1 MSGNRSFLAFAI
13 GTLLVCLSGAASA
26 QNFRAGA
33 DFWTP
38 PKSVAECRASYR
50 GIPPYKLAVTLT
62 REPYPNDNAV
72 NFVTTYGMWLS
83 DIIAGQNIAKHKNK
97 ILKIAAADT
106 FTEADMGKGW
116 SPIYVQSNLIRTTA
130 MVIRALEAKGQ
141 LKTEERQTLLNWGD
155 KMIPGQKQSRQNGS
169 ADSRMASGVA
179 MMSWGNVKNDAQ
191 LMKAG
196 YRKFMSGYDYV
207 LNSIGNLRRHPAH
220 RHIPIETLS
229 LENEY
234 NIALQHAVEGAAIL
248 NNLGVDLAAYVKNG
262 QNLHAAV
269 EWWTGYL
276 INLPVQGEFS
286 RAWAHNYHVGW
297 IPIYVSQY
305 RDQPASSKLKAY
317 GRKVTAGR
325 APKFRAASLGGA
337 TECLW

>member
-1 MSGNRSFLAFAI
+1 MLVNSPRLALAI
-13 GTLLVCLSGAASA
+13 GTLLAWLSSTASA
-26 QNFRAGA
+26 QNFRAGT
-33 DFWTP
+33 DFWSP

-50 GIPPYKLAVTLT
+50 GIPPYKLSVTLA
-62 REPYPNDNAV
+62 REPYPNDHAV

-83 DIIAGQNIAKHKNK
+83 DIIAGRNIAKHKSK
-97 ILKIAAADT
+97 ILQIAATDT
-106 FTEADMGKGW
+106 FTKARIGKGW

-130 MVIRALEAKGQ
+130 MVIRALETKGQ
-141 LKTEERQTLLNWGD
+141 LTTEERQILLNWGD

-179 MMSWGNVKNDAQ
+179 MMSWGSVKDDAQ
-191 LMKAG
+191 LVKTG

-207 LNSIGNLRRHPAH
+207 LNSIGKLRRHPAH
-220 RHIPIETLS
+220 RNVPIDTLS

-248 NNLGVDLAAYVKNG
+248 DNLGLDLAKYTKNG
-262 QNLHAAV
+262 KNLHSAV
-269 EWWTGYL
+269 EWWADYL
-276 INLPVQGEFS
+276 VKLPVQGKFT
-286 RAWAHNYHVGW
+286 RAWSHNHHVGW
-297 IPIYVSQY
+297 IPIYISKY
-305 RDQPASSKLKAY
+305 SKQPTAAKLKAY

-325 APKFRAASLGGA
+325 TPKFRAASLGGA